1 VEEFALASAI
11 FLFVLPEARKWKWK
25 RFFAQM
31 VARRTAQRFE
41 CSPSTEALRALR
53 GKRHESRKAGS
64 NARSGRA
71 QRRREKRKFSRSGK
85 FPPCRPEVATA

>member
-31 VARRTAQRFE
+31 VARRSAMRFE
-41 CSPSTEALRALR
+41 PSPSRKASRALR
-53 GKRHESRKAGS
+53 GKRHESRKAGT
-64 NARSGRA
+64 NARRGRTLA
-71 QRRREKRKFSRSGK
+71 RRAAFVTPIGYPAAPSSSHS
-85 FPPCRPEVATA
+85 